1 MKSFYFVLSF
11 LLGLFVNA
19 QTTST
24 GSSAEVGVTEG
35 ELSVSLSG
43 AANYK
48 IPITVPPGINGVIP
62 QINLLYNSQSG
73 NGAAGY
79 GWNIG
84 GISTITRI
92 PSTRFHNGNAGTI
105 TYTISDN
112 YALDGQRLLV
122 KNGQQSLYGR
132 NGTVYETENYS
143 NVKVTSYGA
152 ISSNRDIGPEFFVAE
167 YPDGSKAYYGYV
179 RGNSSNSQGPIHYA
193 ITYWENAQGLRIS
206 YSYFPHTNNTLN
218 IASIKYGARNEGTA
232 PNEIIFTYTN
242 KFKRDIQ
249 LIAGQQVRDDLL
261 LTGITTK
268 SSGVGF
274 RNYTLSYDRS
284 SLGYERLTAL
294 TEKTGDNSKSLNP
307 TVFTYAENQTAYV
320 PSMELTRTGLNKFTT
335 EGITQTLSGDFDGD
349 GENELLLRK
358 NGITLGEIADDYSVQ
373 EVSSTGLLSLG
384 LPAGEFPAGI
394 INVLDKDLKIPK
406 DQRFYS
412 YNVSNGETDYRY
424 KIFNYNPD
432 SKKVVLDYERTF
444 HSNATVALRGEN
456 QNTGGLFTGDFDGDN
471 LTDVIRVHNEVNGIS
486 QVEFFNFDRRVTSN
500 LVTSIGSLPT
510 GVKTFNL
517 VPNVSNG
524 LAVITGSSIL
534 QKGDINGDGK
544 MDLILFRGA
553 PYNDIKGYTLIA
565 GKLTEIISWKQD
577 LPGDVG
583 STFFQQHTAGINTTI
598 AGTGVQRFPIVIG
611 DYNGDGKSDI
621 LLVALKKV
629 LIATAG
635 MYFIEEFLPASFP
648 ALVYPYTVSF
658 MSVDSNND
666 GKSDIVR
673 LEPKR
678 TEYKEKY
685 TAQEMYQSGGKWY
698 VRNVQTYR
706 YNYDY
711 GIKIDS
717 YHRPGVNAA
726 SWNSF
731 GFDKMLQTYHNDTDA
746 SNDNAF
752 NFMLLADVKKKNPL
766 KTELALIGAPENTG
780 SGRIS
785 VFSCTNYVSD
795 QHLLS
800 SITLGNGVKEN
811 LTYSALKNGNGVYEA
826 GSPQLYPNLSIQYSP
841 EFKVVS
847 QIDYPNNGPSKKEF
861 KYYGAML
868 NVEGLGFLGFQAT
881 MRTNRYDHFDTA
893 IISTV
898 SKNNFLLRGA
908 NVENYS
914 VEGMVLP
921 SAETPASFIS
931 QSKFRYNRP
940 EEALQP
946 NKVFKLVNIATAD
959 FDGLAGTRTETATEY
974 DASNNPL
981 KITSIV
987 KDEALAVV
995 QKTVTDIAYQDPV
1008 AGPYLVGRPKS
1019 KIKTIFYNGDVATS
1033 EEVYSYNAQQ
1043 LLSQVKKR
1051 ADATTSYI
1059 TEDNSYDLYGNII
1072 SKKITAGPN
1081 SRTASWAYD
1090 TSGRFLTAKT
1100 DIESLRTTFL
1110 YYPNGTLHIETNPYG
1125 QTAAYEYDAWF
1136 RKTKATNYL
1145 GKTITYVYS
1154 ALMGSTIITATAE
1167 DGSAT
1172 METFDG
1178 WGRKVREG
1186 SKNIA
1191 GNFSFVYYLYD
1202 IYDRKYK
1209 VSEPY
1214 FGNVPRQ
1221 WNETKYD
1228 SYGRVTEN
1236 ISFTGKTT
1244 KITYS
1249 GLRTTVND
1257 GTKSKTTVKDA
1268 IGNVVAVT
1276 DTPGGTIKYSYYANG
1291 NLKETDYDGI
1301 KTSILQ
1307 DKWGRKIQL
1316 DDPSAG
1322 IIKYTYND
1330 FDELIKEENNNGITN
1345 YKLNAFGKPE
1355 EKTIAGPKT
1364 NSRTTYAYNPATKLL
1379 TGSTFTD
1386 FKNGSTTISNSY
1398 LYDNWQRVNKVI
1410 ETTPYA
1416 TFTKIFG
1423 YDAFGRVNTE
1433 TYTAATTTGK
1443 TSTKTITKTYKNGS
1457 PYQIMDNAT
1466 VLWQTDNVSPNGS
1479 LLSCTYGNS
1488 IQVTN
1493 SYTNIGYI
1501 NSKDFSLGTTSILK
1515 HETSFDAQTGNLK
1528 NRKNS
1533 LFNFPEDFDYD
1544 SLDRLTTTSTTG
1556 QFLNSTFS
1564 TTSTEGYQTEKGKL
1578 SVSGGS
1584 LVAEISDSGV
1594 AVKKTL
1600 LTGKA
1605 IGDEITLSFDL
1616 RKFVGSDL
1624 FIAYIQEQDP
1634 VTLEKVKIFK
1644 ATLTSSKTITINHTV
1659 TKYSD
1664 LTLLI
1669 EKTSSPLYN
1678 VIQIDNV
1685 IGLQKSTIAQGY
1697 DDKGRITSNE
1707 QGVYTYPTSGKVY
1720 QHSSVD
1726 LTAKALPYYQSKPA
1740 QIITYTSFNSPEQI
1754 EETGLEKVSFNYN
1767 DHNDRSTMFYG
1778 GVQDKLLRPYRKHYS
1793 ADGTMEIKENKTTG
1807 AVEFTTYI
1815 GGDGYTAPVVFRSDG
1830 GSNQNYLYL
1839 HRDYQGSIVAITNQA
1854 GSVVEK
1860 RLFDAWGGVQKV
1872 QDGAGIPL
1880 SGLTVLDRGYTGHEH
1895 LQSVG
1900 LINMNGR
1907 IYDPNLHR
1915 FLQPDNN
1922 IQDPFNTQ
1930 NYNRYGYVLNNPL
1943 KYTDRSGEFINVFFG
1958 YLLSGYIM
1966 GAYASGGELN
1976 PAKWNSSA
1984 FITIGAA
1991 GASAGASAVA
2001 TNLTNNYLDN
2011 YNKPPV
2017 LGFSAIG
2024 SGNDMHS
2031 YVGSNSSVGAPVSDN
2046 NSNAVDWYGPVGK
2059 VNWAF
2064 GTASAMGIVKGSL
2077 NSERMYAEGIRR
2089 GLSGNYPLT
2098 GRNLSLFREAPMTKA
2113 TIPIS
2118 KVGQWAKVAGEGF
2131 FYTGLIID
2139 VVGVSIYMKNPN
2151 SPNAVH
2157 PAKFVLNTYM
2167 GAMATYGSTLM
2178 AIPSTLYFGIDAFY
2192 PKSWIGLGEDQE
2204 SLYRDNRAINPNY
2217 QAFPG
2222 AMKL

>member
-1 MKSFYFVLSF
+1 MKSLYFILVF
-11 LLGLFVNA
+11 LVGVVVNA
-19 QTTST
+19 QTSST
-24 GSSAEVGVTEG
+24 GSSTEVGVTEG
-35 ELSVSLSG
+35 QLTVSLSG
-43 AANYK
+43 AANYTV
-48 IPITVPPGINGVIP
+48 PIKVPPGINGVVP
-62 QINLLYNSQSG
+62 QLNLSYNSQSG

-132 NGTVYETENYS
+132 SGTVYETENYS

-152 ISSNRDIGPEFFVAE
+152 VSSNSEIGPEYFVAE
-167 YPDGSKAYYGYV
+167 YPDGSKAYYGYEK
-179 RGNSSNSQGPIHYA
+179 GNNSNSRGANHYA

-206 YSYFPHTNNTLN
+206 YSYFPHYNNTLN

-242 KFKRDIQ
+242 KLRQDIQ

-261 LTGITTK
+261 LTGILTK

-274 RNYTLSYDRS
+274 RNYALSYDRS
-284 SLGYERLTAL
+284 SLGYERLTGL

-307 TVFTYAENQTAYV
+307 TVFTYVENQTAYA
-320 PSMELTRTGLNKFTT
+320 PSMELSHTGLNKFTT
-335 EGITQTLSGDFDGD
+335 EGIIETVSGDFDGD
-349 GENELLLRK
+349 GENELLLKK

-373 EVSSTGLLSLG
+373 EVSSTGLSALG
-384 LPAGEFPAGI
+384 LPAGEFPGGI

-406 DQRFYS
+406 EQRFYS
-412 YNVSNGETDYRY
+412 LNISNNNTDYRY

-432 SKKVVLDYERTF
+432 SKKVELDYERTF
-444 HSNATVALRGEN
+444 HSGAAVVPRGEN

-471 LTDVIRVHNEVNGIS
+471 LTDVIRVHNEVNGVS

-500 LVTSIGSLPT
+500 FVTSIGSLPT

-544 MDLILFRGA
+544 MDLLLFRGA

-577 LPGDVG
+577 LPGDLG
-583 STFFQQHTAGINTTI
+583 STFFQQQTAGINTTI
-598 AGTGVQRFPIVIG
+598 AGTGIQRFPIVIG

-635 MYFIEEFLPASFP
+635 KYFIEEFLPGSFP

-685 TAQEMYQSGGKWY
+685 TVKEMYQSGGKWY
-698 VRNVQTYR
+698 VRNVQAYR

-717 YHRPGVNAA
+717 YYRPGVNAA
-726 SWNSF
+726 SWTSF
-731 GFDKMLQTYHNDTDA
+731 GFDKMLQTYKNDTDP

-780 SGRIS
+780 NARIS
-785 VFSCTNYVSD
+785 VFSCANYVSD

-811 LTYSALKNGNGVYEA
+811 ITYSALKNGNGVYEA

-847 QIDYPNNGPSKKEF
+847 QIDYSNNGPSKKIF

-881 MRTNRYDHFDTA
+881 MRTNRHDSDA
-893 IISTV
+893 SIISTV
-898 SKNNFLLRGA
+898 SRNDFLLRGA

-921 SAETPASFIS
+921 SAKTPASFIS
-931 QSKFRYNRP
+931 QSKIRYNRP

-946 NKVFKLVNIATAD
+946 NKVFKLINIASAD
-959 FDGLAGTRTETATEY
+959 FDGLAGTQTETETEY
-974 DASNNPL
+974 DATNNPV
-981 KITSIV
+981 KITSVV
-987 KDEALAVV
+987 KDAALAVV
-995 QKTVTDIAYQDPV
+995 QKTETDVVYQDSM
-1008 AGPYLVGRPKS
+1008 AAPYLVGRPKS
-1019 KIKTIFYNGDVATS
+1019 KIKTIFYGGDVTTS
-1033 EEVYSYNAQQ
+1033 EEVYSYNPQQ

-1059 TEDNSYDLYGNII
+1059 TEDNGYDLYGNII

-1081 SRTASWAYD
+1081 FRTVSWAYD
-1090 TSGRFLTAKT
+1090 ASGRLLTAKT
-1100 DIESLRTTFL
+1100 DMESLRTTFL
-1110 YYPNGTLHIETNPYG
+1110 YYPNGMLHIETNPYG
-1125 QTAAYEYDAWF
+1125 QTATYEYDAWF

-1145 GKTITYVYS
+1145 GKTINYAYS
-1154 ALMGSTIITATAE
+1154 GLMDNTIITATAE

-1178 WGRKVREG
+1178 LGRKVREG
-1186 SKNIA
+1186 SKNSA
-1191 GNFSFVYYLYD
+1191 GNFSFVYSLYD

-1257 GTKSKTTVKDA
+1257 GTNSKTTVKDA
-1268 IGNVVAVT
+1268 IGNVVGVT
-1276 DTPGGTIKYSYYANG
+1276 DTPGGTINYSYYANG

-1330 FDELIKEENNNGITN
+1330 FDELIKEENSNGITN

-1355 EKTIAGPKT
+1355 EKTITGPKT
-1364 NSRTTYAYNPATKLL
+1364 NSKTTYTYNPVTKLL

-1386 FKNGSTTISNSY
+1386 IKNGSTTISNSY

-1416 TFTKIFG
+1416 TFTKIFSH
-1423 YDAFGRVNTE
+1423 DAFGRVHTE
-1433 TYTAATTTGK
+1433 TSTAATATGK

-1457 PYQIMDNAT
+1457 LYQITDNAT
-1466 VLWQTDNVSPNGS
+1466 VLWQTDNVAPNGS
-1479 LLSCTYGNS
+1479 LLSGTYGNG
-1488 IQVTN
+1488 IKVTN
-1493 SYTNIGYI
+1493 SYNNAGYI
-1501 NSKDFSLGTTSILK
+1501 NSKDFSLGTTSIMKL
-1515 HETSFDAQTGNLK
+1515 ETSFDAQTGNLK

-1544 SLDRLTTTSTTG
+1544 SSDRLTAVTTTG
-1556 QFLNSTFS
+1556 PFLNSTF
-1564 TTSTEGYQTEKGKL
+1564 TTPSTEGYQTEKGKL

-1605 IGDEITLSFDL
+1605 IGDQIMLSFDF
-1616 RKFVGSDL
+1616 KKVVGSDL

-1634 VTLEKVKIFK
+1634 VTLGKVKIFK
-1644 ATLTSSKTITINHTV
+1644 ATLTSSKTINISHTV

-1664 LTLLI
+1664 LSLLI
-1669 EKTSSPLYN
+1669 EKTSSPAYN

-1685 IGLQKSTIAQGY
+1685 LGHEKSTIAQGY
-1697 DDKGRITSNE
+1697 DAKGRITSNE
-1707 QGVYTYPTSGKVY
+1707 QGAYTYPTNGKVY

-1726 LTAKALPYYQSKPA
+1726 LTPKALPYYQGKPA
-1740 QIITYTSFNSPEQI
+1740 QIITYTAFNSPEQI
-1754 EETGLEKVSFNYN
+1754 EEAGLEKVSFNYN
-1767 DHNDRSTMFYG
+1767 DQNERSTMFYG
-1778 GVQDKLLRPYRKHYS
+1778 GVQDKLLRSYRKYYS

-1839 HRDYQGSIVAITNQA
+1839 HRDYQGSIMAITNQA
-1854 GSVVEK
+1854 GSIVEK
-1860 RLFDAWGGVQKV
+1860 RWFDAWGGVRKV
-1872 QDGAGIPL
+1872 QNGAGIPL

-1895 LQSVG
+1895 IQSVG

-1943 KYTDRSGEFINVFFG
+1943 KYTDPTGEFWNVVG

-1984 FITIGAA
+1984 FIAIGAA

-2017 LGFSAIG
+2017 LGFSAVG
-2024 SGNDMHS
+2024 AGNDMHPF
-2031 YVGSNSSVGAPVSDN
+2031 VGSTSNLGAPVSDN
-2046 NSNAVDWYGPVGK
+2046 NLNLGNWYETGGRA
-2059 VNWAF
+2059 NWAF
-2064 GTASAMGIVKGSL
+2064 GTASAIGIVKGSL

-2118 KVGQWAKVAGEGF
+2118 KVGAWGGILGNASFGA
-2131 FYTGLIID
+2131 
-2139 VVGVSIYMKNPN
+2139 GVSMDLVGIRIYMKNPN

-2157 PAKFVLNTYM
+2157 PAKAVLNTIM
-2167 GAMATYGSTLM
+2167 GAMGNWGGTIG
-2178 AIPSTLYFGIDAFY
+2178 AIPSTFYFGIDAFY
-2192 PKSWIGLGEDQE
+2192 PKGWGGLAVDQE
-2204 SLYRDNRAINPNY
+2204 SLYQDNRAINPNY

>member
-1 MKSFYFVLSF
+1 MKNFYFVLVF
-11 LLGLFVNA
+11 LWGLFVNA
-19 QTTST
+19 QTAPT
-24 GSSAEVGVTEG
+24 GSSTEVGVTEG

-43 AANYK
+43 AANYT
-48 IPITVPPGINGVIP
+48 IPIKVPPGINGVVP
-62 QINLLYNSQSG
+62 QIQLSYNSQSG

-105 TYTISDN
+105 TYSISDN

-152 ISSNRDIGPEFFVAE
+152 VSSNSDIGPEYFVAE
-167 YPDGSKAYYGYV
+167 YPDGSKAYYGYEK
-179 RGNSSNSQGPIHYA
+179 GNSSNSRGAIHYA

-206 YSYFPHTNNTLN
+206 YSYFPHYNNTLH
-218 IASIKYGARNEGTA
+218 IASIKYGGRNEGTA
-232 PNEIIFTYTN
+232 PNEINFIYTN
-242 KFKRDIQ
+242 KFKQEIQ
-249 LIAGQQVRDDLL
+249 IVAGLQVRDDLL
-261 LTGITTK
+261 LTGIMTK

-274 RNYTLSYDRS
+274 RNYALSYDRS
-284 SLGYERLTAL
+284 SLGYERLTGL

-307 TVFTYAENQTAYV
+307 TVFSYAENQTAYT
-320 PSMELTRTGLNKFTT
+320 PSMELTHTGLNKFTT
-335 EGITQTLSGDFDGD
+335 EGMAQTLSGDFDGD

-358 NGITLGEIADDYSVQ
+358 NGITLGKIAEDYSVQ
-373 EVSSTGLLSLG
+373 EVSGTGLAALG
-384 LPAGEFPAGI
+384 LPAGEFPSGI

-406 DQRFYS
+406 NQRFYS
-412 YNVSNGETDYRY
+412 LSVTNSETDYRY

-444 HSNATVALRGEN
+444 HSGTTVALRGEN

-471 LTDVIRVHNEVNGIS
+471 LTDVIRVHNEVNGVS
-486 QVEFFNFDRRVTSN
+486 QVEFFNFDRRVPSN
-500 LVTSIGSLPT
+500 FVTNIGALPT

-565 GKLTEIISWKQD
+565 GKLTEIINWRQD
-577 LPGDVG
+577 MPGDLG
-583 STFFQQHTAGINTTI
+583 SAFFQQHTAGINTTI
-598 AGTGVQRFPIVIG
+598 AGTGIQRFPIVIG

-635 MYFIEEFLPASFP
+635 KYFIEEFLPGSFP

-666 GKSDIVR
+666 GKSDIIR

-678 TEYKEKY
+678 TDYKEKY
-685 TAQEMYQSGGKWY
+685 TTQEMYQSGGKWY
-698 VRNVQTYR
+698 VRNVQAYR

-717 YHRPGVNAA
+717 YYRPGVNAV

-731 GFDKMLQTYHNDTDA
+731 GFDKMLQTYKNDTDP

-752 NFMLLADVKKKNPL
+752 NYMLLADVRKKNPL

-780 SGRIS
+780 SARIS

-800 SITLGNGVKEN
+800 SITLGNGIKEN
-811 LTYSALKNGNGVYEA
+811 VTYSALKNGNGVYEA

-881 MRTNRYDHFDTA
+881 MRTNKYSA
-893 IISTV
+893 ESSIISTV

-921 SAETPASFIS
+921 SAEAPVSFIA
-931 QSKFRYNRP
+931 QSKLRYNRP

-946 NKVFKLVNIATAD
+946 NKVFKLVHIASAD
-959 FDGLAGTRTETATEY
+959 FDGLAGTRTETTTAYNAT
-974 DASNNPL
+974 NNPT
-981 KITSIV
+981 KITSVV
-987 KDEALAVV
+987 KDAALAIV
-995 QKTVTDIAYQDPV
+995 QKTETDVEYQDPV

-1019 KIKTIFYNGDVATS
+1019 KKQTIFYNGDVATS
-1033 EEVYSYNAQQ
+1033 EEVYGYNAQQ

-1051 ADATTSYI
+1051 ADATTNYI
-1059 TEDNSYDLYGNII
+1059 TEDNSYDLFGNII
-1072 SKKITAGPN
+1072 SKKITAGPT
-1081 SRTASWAYD
+1081 SRTASWTYD
-1090 TSGRFLTAKT
+1090 ASGRFLTAKT
-1100 DIESLRTTFL
+1100 DMESLRTTFI

-1125 QTAAYEYDAWF
+1125 QTATYEYDAWF

-1145 GKTITYVYS
+1145 GKTIAYTYS
-1154 ALMGSTIITATAE
+1154 GLMDNTIITATAE

-1178 WGRKVREG
+1178 LGRKVREG
-1186 SKNIA
+1186 SKNST
-1191 GNFSFVYYLYD
+1191 GNFSFVYAMYD

-1221 WNETKYD
+1221 WNQTKYD

-1244 KITYS
+1244 KISYS

-1257 GTKSKTTVKDA
+1257 GTKSKTTVRDA
-1268 IGNVVAVT
+1268 TGNVVAVT

-1307 DKWGRKIQL
+1307 DKWGRKTRL
-1316 DDPSAG
+1316 VDPSAG

-1330 FDELIKEENNNGITN
+1330 FNELIKEENSNGITN

-1355 EKTIAGPKT
+1355 EKTIAGPQT
-1364 NSRTTYAYNPATKLL
+1364 NSKTTYAYNPATKLL

-1386 FKNGSTTISNSY
+1386 FKNGRTTISNSY
-1398 LYDNWQRVNKVI
+1398 VYDNWQRVNKVI

-1433 TYTAATTTGK
+1433 TYTAATATGK

-1457 PYQIMDNAT
+1457 LYQITDNAT

-1479 LLSCTYGNS
+1479 LLSGTYGNG
-1488 IQVTN
+1488 IKVTN
-1493 SYTNIGYI
+1493 SYNDTGYI
-1501 NSKDFSLGTTSILK
+1501 NSKDFSSGTTSMLK
-1515 HETSFDAQTGNLK
+1515 LETSFDPQTGNLK

-1533 LFNFPEDFDYD
+1533 LFNFPEDFNYD
-1544 SLDRLTTTSTTG
+1544 SLDRLTATTTTG

-1564 TTSTEGYQTEKGKL
+1564 TPSTEGYQTEKGKL

-1605 IGDEITLSFDL
+1605 IGDQIMLSFDL

-1644 ATLTSSKTITINHTV
+1644 ATLTSSKTINISHTV

-1685 IGLQKSTIAQGY
+1685 MGHEKSTIAQGY

-1707 QGVYTYPTSGKVY
+1707 QGAYTYPTSGKVY

-1726 LTAKALPYYQSKPA
+1726 LTAKALPYYQGKPV
-1740 QIITYTSFNSPEQI
+1740 QIITYTAFNSPEQI

-1767 DHNDRSTMFYG
+1767 DQNERSTMFYG

-1793 ADGTMEIKENKTTG
+1793 GDGTMEIKENKTTG

-1839 HRDYQGSIVAITNQA
+1839 HRDYQGSIVAITNQS
-1854 GSVVEK
+1854 GLIVEK
-1860 RLFDAWGGVQKV
+1860 RLFDAWGGVRKV
-1872 QDGAGIPL
+1872 QNGAGMPL

-1900 LINMNGR
+1900 IINMNGR
-1907 IYDPNLHR
+1907 IYDPNLHC

-1943 KYTDRSGEFINVFFG
+1943 KYTDPTGEFWNVLFG
-1958 YLLSGYIM
+1958 YLFTAYVS

-1984 FITIGAA
+1984 FISIGAA

-2017 LGFSAIG
+2017 LGFSAVG
-2024 SGNDMHS
+2024 SGNDIHS
-2031 YVGSNSSVGAPVSDN
+2031 FVNDSNTSNNNIASDN
-2046 NSNAVDWYGPVGK
+2046 RNTVSSLITNSTFVGIGYALGKFEKNVDKVGDIRNFRIQNYQPLNKYEFITSASGITDGK
-2059 VNWAF
+2059 VYF
-2064 GTASAMGIVKGSL
+2064 GGTKSSTGNLKFLRNTTTNLGYAASAYSLLISINDYSENRIPLSILLLDIGMTGASSSGFYGAGISAFYFMGVRSTP
-2077 NSERMYAEGIRR
+2077 
-2089 GLSGNYPLT
+2089 NY
-2098 GRNLSLFREAPMTKA
+2098 FDHK
-2113 TIPIS
+2113 
-2118 KVGQWAKVAGEGF
+2118 
-2131 FYTGLIID
+2131 IID
-2139 VVGVSIYMKNPN
+2139 FYELGRVKID
-2151 SPNAVH
+2151 
-2157 PAKFVLNTYM
+2157 NT
-2167 GAMATYGSTLM
+2167 
-2178 AIPSTLYFGIDAFY
+2178 
-2192 PKSWIGLGEDQE
+2192 
-2204 SLYRDNRAINPNY
+2204 RVRN
-2217 QAFPG
+2217 
-2222 AMKL
+2222 

>member
-1 MKSFYFVLSF
+1 MKSFYFVLFF

-19 QTTST
+19 QTTPT
-24 GSSAEVGVTEG
+24 GSSTEVGVTEG

-48 IPITVPPGINGVIP
+48 IPIKVPPGINGVVP
-62 QINLLYNSQSG
+62 QINLVYNSQSG

-105 TYTISDN
+105 TYSSSDN

-152 ISSNRDIGPEFFVAE
+152 ISTNRDIGPEFFMAE
-167 YPDGSKAYYGYV
+167 YPDGSKAYYGYE
-179 RGNSSNSQGPIHYA
+179 RGNNSNSRGAIHYA

-206 YSYFPHTNNTLN
+206 YSYFPHNNNTLN
-218 IASIKYGARNEGTA
+218 VASVKYGAKNDGTA

-242 KFKRDIQ
+242 KFKQDIQ

-261 LTGITTK
+261 LTGIATK
-268 SSGVGF
+268 SSGAGF
-274 RNYTLSYDRS
+274 RNYTLSYDHS

-320 PSMELTRTGLNKFTT
+320 PSMELTHTSVNKFTT
-335 EGITQTLSGDFDGD
+335 EGIAQTLSGDFDGD

-358 NGITLGEIADDYSVQ
+358 NGITVGEIADDYSVQ

-384 LPAGEFPAGI
+384 LPAGEFPGGI

-406 DQRFYS
+406 NQRFYS
-412 YNVSNGETDYRY
+412 LNVSNSEADYRY

-444 HSNATVALRGEN
+444 HSGTTVALRGEN

-471 LTDVIRVHNEVNGIS
+471 LTDVIRVHHEVNGVS

-500 LVTSIGSLPT
+500 FVTSIGSLPT

-544 MDLILFRGA
+544 MDLILFRGS
-553 PYNDIKGYTLIA
+553 PYNDIKGYTLTA

-577 LPGDVG
+577 LPGDLG

-635 MYFIEEFLPASFP
+635 IYFTEEFLPASFP

-666 GKSDIVR
+666 GRSDIVR

-685 TAQEMYQSGGKWY
+685 TVQEMYQSGGKWY

-717 YHRPGVNAA
+717 YYRPGVNAA

-731 GFDKMLQTYHNDTDA
+731 GFDKMLQTYKNDTDP

-752 NFMLLADVKKKNPL
+752 NYVQLATIKKKNIL
-766 KTELALIGAPENTG
+766 NTELALIGAAENTG
-780 SGRIS
+780 SARIS
-785 VFSCTNYVSD
+785 IFSCTNYVSD

-847 QIDYPNNGPSKKEF
+847 QIDYPNNGPSKKIF
-861 KYYGAML
+861 RYYGAML

-931 QSKFRYNRP
+931 QSKLRYNRP

-959 FDGLAGTRTETATEY
+959 FDGLAGIRTETTTAYNAT
-974 DASNNPL
+974 NNPT
-981 KITSIV
+981 KITSVV
-987 KDEALAVV
+987 KDAALAVV
-995 QKTVTDIAYQDPV
+995 QKTETDVEYQDSA

-1019 KIKTIFYNGDVATS
+1019 KKQTIFYNGDVATS
-1033 EEVYSYNAQQ
+1033 EEVYSYNPQQ

-1059 TEDNSYDLYGNII
+1059 IEDNSYDLFGNII

-1100 DIESLRTTFL
+1100 DIESLRTTFI

-1125 QTAAYEYDAWF
+1125 QTATYEYDAWF

-1145 GKTITYVYS
+1145 GKTITYAYS
-1154 ALMGSTIITATAE
+1154 NFLGNTITATAE

-1186 SKNIA
+1186 SKNST
-1191 GNFSFVYYLYD
+1191 GNFSFVYAMYD

-1268 IGNVVAVT
+1268 IGNVVGVT
-1276 DTPGGTIKYSYYANG
+1276 DTPGGTINYSYYANG

-1307 DKWGRKIQL
+1307 DKWGRKTRL
-1316 DDPSAG
+1316 VDPSAG

-1330 FDELIKEENNNGITN
+1330 FDELIKEENSNGITN

-1355 EKTIAGPKT
+1355 EKTITGPKT
-1364 NSRTTYAYNPATKLL
+1364 NSKTTYVYNPATKLL

-1398 LYDNWQRVNKVI
+1398 VYDNWQRVHKVI

-1423 YDAFGRVNTE
+1423 YDAFGRVSTE

-1443 TSTKTITKTYKNGS
+1443 TSSKTITKTYKNGS
-1457 PYQIMDNAT
+1457 PYQIRDNAT
-1466 VLWQTDNVSPNGS
+1466 VLWQTDNISPNGS
-1479 LLSCTYGNS
+1479 LLSGTYGNG
-1488 IQVTN
+1488 IKVTN
-1493 SYTNIGYI
+1493 SYNDAGYI

-1515 HETSFDAQTGNLK
+1515 LETSFDPQTGNLK

-1533 LFNFPEDFDYD
+1533 LFNFAEDFNYD
-1544 SLDRLTTTSTTG
+1544 SLDRLTATTTTG

-1564 TTSTEGYQTEKGKL
+1564 THSTEGYQTEKGKL

-1605 IGDEITLSFDL
+1605 IGDQITLTFDL

-1669 EKTSSPLYN
+1669 EKTSSPAYN

-1707 QGVYTYPTSGKVY
+1707 QGVYTYSTSGKVY

-1726 LTAKALPYYQSKPA
+1726 LTAKALPYYQAKPA
-1740 QIITYTSFNSPEQI
+1740 QIITYTAFNSPEQI

-1767 DHNDRSTMFYG
+1767 DHNERSTMFYG
-1778 GVQDKLLRPYRKHYS
+1778 GVQDKLLRPNRKHYS

-1839 HRDYQGSIVAITNQA
+1839 HRDYQGSIVAITNQS

-1860 RLFDAWGGVQKV
+1860 RLFDAWGSIQKV
-1872 QDGAGIPL
+1872 QNGAGMPL
-1880 SGLTVLDRGYTGHEH
+1880 SGLTILDRGYTGHEH
-1895 LQSVG
+1895 IQSVG

-1907 IYDPNLHR
+1907 IYDPNLHC

-1943 KYTDRSGEFINVFFG
+1943 KYTDPSGEFINVFLG
-1958 YLLSGYIM
+1958 YLLSGYII

-1984 FITIGAA
+1984 FISIGAA

-2017 LGFSAIG
+2017 LGFSAVG
-2024 SGNDMHS
+2024 SGNDIHS
-2031 YVGSNSSVGAPVSDN
+2031 FVGSNSSVGAPVSDN
-2046 NSNAVDWYGPVGK
+2046 NSNVVDWYGPVGK
-2059 VNWAF
+2059 VNWGFA
-2064 GTASAMGIVKGSL
+2064 TASGIGTIKGTL
-2077 NSERMYAEGIRR
+2077 NSERMYADGIRR
-2089 GLSGNYPLT
+2089 GLLGNYPLT
-2098 GRNLSLFREAPMTKA
+2098 GRNLSLFRDSPMTKA

-2118 KVGQWAKVAGEGF
+2118 KVGQWAGIIGKGSFYFGLAMDGF
-2131 FYTGLIID
+2131 GILNYLD
-2139 VVGVSIYMKNPN
+2139 DPN

-2157 PAKFVLNTYM
+2157 PAKAGLNTIM
-2167 GAMATYGSTLM
+2167 GAMGTYGSALM
-2178 AIPSTLYFGIDAFY
+2178 TVPSTLYFGIDAFY
-2192 PKSWIGLGEDQE
+2192 PKGWGGLAIDQE
-2204 SLYRDNRAINPNY
+2204 RLYRENKAINPNY

-2222 AMKL
+2222 AMKF